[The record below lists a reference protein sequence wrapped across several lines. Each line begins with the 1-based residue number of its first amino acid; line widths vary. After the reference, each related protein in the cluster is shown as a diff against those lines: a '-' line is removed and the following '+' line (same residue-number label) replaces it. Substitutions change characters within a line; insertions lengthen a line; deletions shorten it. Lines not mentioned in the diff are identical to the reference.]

1 MKWKKHLSDFNQ
13 QLLRKFLLKDP
24 QNEKNR
30 KKSQLKNS
38 FGWVFVKD
46 VMVSEKE
53 TGDEGTIGAK
63 DEEKG
68 WLHFYCLFITNYCV
82 STDTNWVEGNLRNRN
97 LTRGESCEFSEF
109 KSIKFC
115 KEKFNYKNL
124 ECAIH

>member
-1 MKWKKHLSDFNQ
+1 MKKALEWFQSTVI
-13 QLLRKFLLKDP
+13 
-24 QNEKNR
+24 EKIPPKGPPKWEKQ

-109 KSIKFC
+109 KSMKILQRK
-115 KEKFNYKNL
+115 
-124 ECAIH
+124 I